1 MENNDNSQITRT
13 GIWALLQ
20 AAPYYGW
27 DDCKEKIEQKYAGGS
42 EELSPEDVEAL
53 AKRCSIRVEILR
65 PAPDELSNVQLP
77 AIAYMADGRYIV
89 LASMQGD
96 VLFALDP
103 GESQPV
109 SLTKEQFLSRWH
121 GELIAFSTRMNWTF
135 FKKKYHLPWFFQVL
149 RHYRRF
155 LGEIMTAAFFLQFL
169 GIGMPLIT
177 QVIIDKVIGQRGLS
191 TLHVIGVSMVL
202 LCLVQ
207 AFLSGLKTYLLNH
220 TTNKLDAILG
230 ARLFSQLVSLP
241 LPYYESRRTGDTLV
255 RIGALQSIRE
265 FLTGQGLTT
274 LLDVFFSVVFLAF
287 LLYYSVPLT
296 MIAMLIVP
304 LYVVQNIWAVPIVQ
318 KNIDAI
324 WRTGAAQQSFL
335 VETVTNIDTVKAMAV
350 EPQFNGRWE
359 ELVSHSAG
367 ASFNNVKF
375 NIVLEG
381 FSGFTQTVASL
392 GILWY
397 GGNMVMDGRF
407 TLGQLIAFQMVAGQ
421 AMTPLTRLLTMW
433 PKVAQVGLALERIG
447 DILNTPMEPVLQ
459 NEPPAPPIRG
469 DISLRGVSFRY
480 RPDLPPALENI
491 DLDIRAGEKI
501 GIVGRSGSG
510 KSTLSKLLQR
520 LYFCTA
526 GEILIDGR
534 NINEIGIRA
543 LRRQIGVVMQ
553 DNILFQ
559 CSIRDNIALY
569 RPDASTEEITAAAN
583 ISGAHEFILELKDG
597 YDTMAGER
605 GAVLSGGQRQRIAIA
620 RALLT
625 NPPVLVF
632 DEATSALDYISER
645 IVMEHLGEIGAGRTM
660 IIIAHRLSTVR
671 SCDRI
676 VVMDRGHIVETGT
689 HEELTA
695 RGGLYAELCRYQEEQ
710 GEAQL

>member
-1 MENNDNSQITRT
+1 MDNEKHRSVPT

-20 AAPYYGW
+20 TAPYYGW
-27 DDCKEKIEQKYAGGS
+27 EDCQEKIEQQSGGGAK
-42 EELSPEDVEAL
+42 ELSPEEVKEL

-89 LASMQGD
+89 LAAMQGD
-96 VLFALDP
+96 VFFALDS
-103 GESQPV
+103 GESQPI
-109 SLTKEQFLSRWH
+109 SLTKQQFLAKWR
-121 GELIAFSTRMNWTF
+121 GDLLVFSTRMNWTF

-155 LGEIMTAAFFLQFL
+155 LNEILTAAFFLQFL
-169 GIGMPLIT
+169 GIGMPLVT
-177 QVIIDKVIGQRGLS
+177 QVIIDKVIGQHGLS
-191 TLHVIGVSMVL
+191 TLHVIGISMVL
-202 LCLVQ
+202 LSLMQ
-207 AFLSGLKTYLLNH
+207 AILSGLKTYLLNH

-230 ARLFSQLVSLP
+230 ARLFSQLISLP

-274 LLDVFFSVVFLAF
+274 VLDVFFSLVFVAF

-296 MIAMLIVP
+296 MIALLIVP

-324 WRTGAAQQSFL
+324 WRTSAAQQSFL

-375 NIVLEG
+375 NITLEG

-447 DILNTPMEPVLQ
+447 DILNTPMEPVLA
-459 NEPPAPPIRG
+459 NEPPSPRFQG
-469 DISLRGVSFRY
+469 NISLRGVCFRY
-480 RPDLPPALENI
+480 RPDLPLALENI
-491 DLDIRAGEKI
+491 DLEIRAGEKI
-501 GIVGRSGSG
+501 GVVGRSGSG
-510 KSTLSKLLQR
+510 KSTLAKLLQK

-526 GEILIDGR
+526 GEIRIDDR
-534 NINEIGIRA
+534 NINEVGVRA

-569 RPDASTEEITAAAN
+569 RPDASMEEITMAAN
-583 ISGAHEFILELKDG
+583 IAGAHEFILELKDG

-632 DEATSALDYISER
+632 DEATSALDYISEKV
-645 IVMEHLGEIGAGRTM
+645 VMEHLEEISAGRTM
-660 IIIAHRLSTVR
+660 VIIAHRLSTVR

-676 VVMDRGHIVETGT
+676 VVMDHGHIVEIGT

-695 RGGLYAELCRYQEEQ
+695 RGGLYAELCKYQEEHR
-710 GEAQL
+710 EAQL